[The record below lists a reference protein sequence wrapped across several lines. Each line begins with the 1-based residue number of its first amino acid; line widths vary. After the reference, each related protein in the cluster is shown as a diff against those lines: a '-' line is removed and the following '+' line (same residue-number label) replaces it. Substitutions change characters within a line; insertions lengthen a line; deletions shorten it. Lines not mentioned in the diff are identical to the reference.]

1 MRTASRGILYSK
13 VTQRRGGIWASPW
26 GAGYRLAS
34 RGLLRRVAFSAM
46 RKPPKNRQRRGL
58 PPPCG
63 IHPAF
68 LGCEELLP
76 RPGRRAFA
84 IPRGKAALL
93 FLVAAG
99 VVRHSLVFGPTCGA
113 PRPTAAGPGRFPRP
127 EALVEGAGTAS
138 GAEIAQRYAQP
149 SNQPHQAQGR
159 LEPRPGTKH
168 KNMGFPKGSPFGGS
182 LVTFCPS
189 ESNPSGAKNRL
200 AGSKLTSD
208 RGTSPPTRPS
218 QGAFGWGNA
227 QNILKFQ
234 FPLFSRGGVWYT
246 T

>member
-1 MRTASRGILYSK
+1 
-13 VTQRRGGIWASPW
+13 
-26 GAGYRLAS
+26 
-34 RGLLRRVAFSAM
+34 M

-113 PRPTAAGPGRFPRP
+113 PRPTAAGRGRSPRP

-168 KNMGFPKGSPFGGS
+168 KNMGFPKGRAPLVAFRPFWP
-182 LVTFCPS
+182 VKMD
-189 ESNPSGAKNRL
+189 PSGA
-200 AGSKLTSD
+200 
-208 RGTSPPTRPS
+208 SPPGWQACVWNHRRTRLCPAVWS
-218 QGAFGWGNA
+218 GNG
-227 QNILKFQ
+227 KGETFHK
-234 FPLFSRGGVWYT
+234 T
-246 T
+246 TERPTTHGIQ

>member
-1 MRTASRGILYSK
+1 
-13 VTQRRGGIWASPW
+13 
-26 GAGYRLAS
+26 
-34 RGLLRRVAFSAM
+34 M
-46 RKPPKNRQRRGL
+46 RKRRKNRQRRGL

-76 RPGRRAFA
+76 RPGRRAST
-84 IPRGKAALL
+84 IPGGKVALL

-113 PRPTAAGPGRFPRP
+113 PRPTAAGRGRSTRP

-159 LEPRPGTKH
+159 LEPQPGTKH

-189 ESNPSGAKNRL
+189 ESHPAEQIKAEGLCRETGNVHPSTNSSREWTNRWQL
-200 AGSKLTSD
+200 SCI
-208 RGTSPPTRPS
+208 PS
-218 QGAFGWGNA
+218 HREA
-227 QNILKFQ
+227 
-234 FPLFSRGGVWYT
+234 
-246 T
+246 